1 MTLFATLT
9 EPRVTILHWYPR
21 ILLLE
26 LGFGITLAPIALAS
40 VGAEL

>member
-1 MTLFATLT
+1 MA
-9 EPRVTILHWYPR
+9 IR

-40 VGAEL
+40 DGAEL